1 MKGWVGLVGCPV
13 ADSLPTLVVT
23 HQLQVERRTGK
34 VCQSETNILPLCYV
48 TNRSQP
54 WAVLKRPNLLR
65 WYLRCGLSFFQRIY
79 VIRWGHVPPVGRG
92 NIEGIVRPIVKYCEC
107 YSLRCSI
114 DVACHCQYC
123 CSLLSVDEEVFCY
136 CSCCKMCRLW
146 HMHLALTGAI
156 HWLWQHGVGDH
167 RPYSANRTVVHSQT
181 APGTPLS
188 TCLSTFISWW
198 HLDYRS

>member
-1 MKGWVGLVGCPV
+1 MHLIVTDVVWSVCLLVTTMSCTKT
-13 ADSLPTLVVT
+13 D
-23 HQLQVERRTGK
+23 
-34 VCQSETNILPLCYV
+34 
-48 TNRSQP
+48 QP
-54 WAVLKRPNLLR
+54 YEVIFAMWTQF
-65 WYLRCGLSFFQRIY
+65 YQRIH
-79 VIRWGHVPPVGRG
+79 VIRRGHGPPVGRG

-123 CSLLSVDEEVFCY
+123 CSLLSVDDDEGVFCY